1 MIGKDK
7 MKRYRPFRFL
17 FLKEKT
23 FSVANLYKKYRNGLA
38 VYGKNFIG
46 SLPLCFFNWTKDAR
60 NGGDRPPCRVHQNEF
75 SSFSRQG
82 VSAGVKCKALRLP
95 LQPLPSGWKGLTIEN
110 LSTGCDYK
118 SSGDRGCVY
127 G

>member
-60 NGGDRPPCRVHQNEF
+60 NGGDRPPYVWCIKMN
-75 SSFSRQG
+75 S
-82 VSAGVKCKALRLP
+82 LRFLD
-95 LQPLPSGWKGLTIEN
+95 K
-110 LSTGCDYK
+110 
-118 SSGDRGCVY
+118 VY
-127 G
+127 QQE